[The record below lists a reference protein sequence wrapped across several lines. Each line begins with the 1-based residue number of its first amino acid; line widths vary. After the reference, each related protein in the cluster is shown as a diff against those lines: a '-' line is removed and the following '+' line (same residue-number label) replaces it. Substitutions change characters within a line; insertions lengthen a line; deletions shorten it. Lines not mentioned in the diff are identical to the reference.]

1 MSGQE
6 EFAKIAVEFANEAV
20 DTSAILEI
28 VKEFAYQGY
37 DAARVIE
44 LVREKGGDSWRND
57 VKTLIIIALTRGNK
71 PTKILEKMSAS
82 GKVKFRAL
90 VLKYGLKSGNP
101 GRDDLTLARI
111 ASAFA
116 AWTIQAIKV
125 VEQYL
130 PVTGAAM
137 DELSAAYPRPMMH
150 PCFGGLID
158 NSLPEET
165 VSALVRA
172 HSLFLDAFSRTI
184 NPAMRSKSKA
194 EVAKSFEQPL
204 NAAINSRFLTSE
216 AKRKILKSAG
226 VIDTN
231 LKPSPA
237 VKQAADKF
245 SEMA

>member
-6 EFAKIAVEFANEAV
+6 EFAKIAVEFASEAV
-20 DTSAILEI
+20 DTTLILEI

-44 LVREKGGDSWRND
+44 LVKEKGGDKWKED
-57 VKTLIIIALTRGNK
+57 VKTLIVIALTRGNK
-71 PTKILEKMSAS
+71 PTKIMEKMSTS
-82 GKVKFRAL
+82 GKIKFRAL
-90 VLKYGLKSGNP
+90 VAKYGLKSGNP

-125 VEQYL
+125 VESYL

-137 DELSAAYPRPMMH
+137 DELSAGYPRPMMH

-158 NSLPEET
+158 NTLPEET
-165 VSALVRA
+165 VTALVKA

-184 NPAMRSKSKA
+184 NPSLRSRTKA

-204 NAAINSRFLTSE
+204 NAAINSRFLSSD

-231 LKPSPA
+231 LKPAPA
-237 VKQAADKF
+237 VEQAAKKF
-245 SEMA
+245 TEMA